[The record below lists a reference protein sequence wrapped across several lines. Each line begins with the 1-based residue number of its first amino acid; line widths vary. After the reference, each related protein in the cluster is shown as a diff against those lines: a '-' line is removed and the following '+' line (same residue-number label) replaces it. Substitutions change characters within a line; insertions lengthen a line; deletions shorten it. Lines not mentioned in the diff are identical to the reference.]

1 MSNLRMSAPDAPVMR
16 NQRLGTGD
24 NTPMTYSQE
33 QLDMLRH
40 HFERCGAPTDRLGLD
55 HWLKTRV
62 DDALRISV
70 VAQLFPEPISMRD
83 YVENQLNSGIPV
95 NAIRKWLAPVMAPAA
110 RERILR
116 DVLRSRE
123 LQAA

>member
-1 MSNLRMSAPDAPVMR
+1 MTTHH
-16 NQRLGTGD
+16 RLGTGD
-24 NTPMTYSQE
+24 TTPMTYSQE
-33 QLDMLRH
+33 QLDMLRQ

-116 DVLRSRE
+116 DVQRSRE